1 MNAYGESKAVSER
14 LLPWF
19 DSTHGIRSAAL
30 RYFNAAGAADDGS
43 RGEDWSAA
51 PNLVPVVLKTA
62 AGRRPDVRIFGTD
75 HPTPDGTAIRDY
87 IHVLDLAAAH
97 RCALEAIAA
106 RDTSLTVNVGTGVG
120 ASVLEVIDAARRIT
134 GREIPAEAAP
144 RREGDPSAI
153 WADTSRAEEVLDWRA
168 TRTLDDIVRSAWAWH
183 SAHPDGYR
191 DDAPVGRRGAGRMS
205 HDGTL
210 TVAYVMSRFPKLT
223 ETFILAELEAMDRA
237 GVRIELHPLLRQTG
251 EPVQPAAVRWVE
263 RAHYLPFLSPAIL
276 RSQWTFLRDR
286 RRRRRY
292 LRAFADLI
300 GGTWRSPNFLLG
312 GLGIFPKVVHA
323 SLQMVDEGVDHVH
336 CHFANHP
343 ALAGWLIHRLV
354 GIPYSFTAHGSDLH
368 VDRTM
373 LPAKVAESAFAVT
386 ISADNRALIEA
397 TCAPAAAG
405 KVEVIHCGIDPATFR
420 PTEAHGD
427 GPLRIIAVGTL
438 HEVKGQVHL
447 IEACRSLA
455 DRGIAFSCTF
465 IGDGPDRAA
474 LESRVAEL
482 GLAGPG
488 DVRRAV
494 DQRRRGG
501 RAARR
506 GCPRGTQRADAG
518 RQARGDPGRADGGDG
533 DRSAGRGQPAV
544 GHPRARHRRRRR
556 PARTARRRHRPRRC
570 PGAPRRRPGPAGTPR
585 RGRP

>member
-1 MNAYGESKAVSER
+1 
-14 LLPWF
+14 
-19 DSTHGIRSAAL
+19 
-30 RYFNAAGAADDGS
+30 
-43 RGEDWSAA
+43 
-51 PNLVPVVLKTA
+51 
-62 AGRRPDVRIFGTD
+62 
-75 HPTPDGTAIRDY
+75 
-87 IHVLDLAAAH
+87 
-97 RCALEAIAA
+97 
-106 RDTSLTVNVGTGVG
+106 
-120 ASVLEVIDAARRIT
+120 
-134 GREIPAEAAP
+134 
-144 RREGDPSAI
+144 
-153 WADTSRAEEVLDWRA
+153 
-168 TRTLDDIVRSAWAWH
+168 
-183 SAHPDGYR
+183 
-191 DDAPVGRRGAGRMS
+191 MS

-420 PTEAHGD
+420 PTEARGD

-482 GLAGPG
+482 GLADRVTFAGRSTSDGVAAALRGADVLAAPSVPTRGGKREGIPVVLMEAMATGLPVVASRLSGIPELVTDGVDGLLVPPG
-488 DVRRAV
+488 DDIALADALARLAADPALRARLGAAGRETVLRDFDV
-494 DQRRRGG
+494 DRNAALL
-501 RAARR
+501 AARIR
-506 GCPRGTQRADAG
+506 EHLGGSGGAAVSAPDAPV
-518 RQARGDPGRADGGDG
+518 RHP
-533 DRSAGRGQPAV
+533 SAPEA
-544 GHPRARHRRRRR
+544 A
-556 PARTARRRHRPRRC
+556 A
-570 PGAPRRRPGPAGTPR
+570 
-585 RGRP
+585 